1 MKRMQFA
8 GLAAILGLSAL
19 GLSGCVTTPVGE
31 VDTLSE
37 QVRALAAPGQDLT
50 QVRIESD
57 GCYWYRYEGPVET
70 TFLPLLTQDDR
81 MICVR
86 APAS

>member
-1 MKRMQFA
+1 MKPVRYA
-8 GLAAILGLSAL
+8 GLAALLLLGA
-19 GLSGCVTTPVGE
+19 CVTATPEGE
-31 VDTLSE
+31 TEELTE
-37 QVRALAAPGQDLT
+37 QVRGLAAPGQDLT
-50 QVRIESD
+50 QVRLESD

-70 TFLPLLTQDDR
+70 TFLPLLTREDR

>member
-1 MKRMQFA
+1 MMRGGAAA
-8 GLAAILGLSAL
+8 GLATVMIMGLSA
-19 GLSGCVTTPVGE
+19 CVGTPDGE
-31 VDTLSE
+31 AQPISE
-37 QVRALAAPGQDLT
+37 TVRALAAPGQDLT
-50 QVRIESD
+50 QARLESD

-70 TFLPLLTQDDR
+70 TFLPLLTRDDR

>member
-1 MKRMQFA
+1 MKFMRYA
-8 GLAAILGLSAL
+8 GLATVMAMSA
-19 GLSGCVTTPVGE
+19 CVTTTPEGE
-31 VDTLSE
+31 TEQVSE

-50 QVRIESD
+50 QVRLESD

-70 TFLPLLTQDDR
+70 TFLPLLTREDR

-86 APAS
+86 TPTT

>member
-1 MKRMQFA
+1 MKRMHFA
-8 GLAAILGLSAL
+8 GLAALLALSA
-19 GLSGCVTTPVGE
+19 CVSTPEGE
-31 VDTLSE
+31 VDQLSE
-37 QVRALAAPGQDLT
+37 QVLALAAPGQDLT

-70 TFLPLLTQDDR
+70 TFLPVLTRDDR

-86 APAS
+86 PQG

>member
-1 MKRMQFA
+1 MRLVYLAAFA
-8 GLAAILGLSAL
+8 GVLGLSA
-19 GLSGCVTTPVGE
+19 CVSTTPEGE
-31 VDTLSE
+31 TAQVSE
-37 QVRALAAPGQDLT
+37 QVRELAAPGQDLS
-50 QVRIESD
+50 QVRLESD

-70 TFLPLLTQDDR
+70 TFLPLLTRDDR

>member
-1 MKRMQFA
+1 MNVVRYA
-8 GLAAILGLSAL
+8 GVAAILLMAA
-19 GLSGCVTTPVGE
+19 CVATPEGE
-31 VDTLSE
+31 TEQISE
-37 QVRALAAPGQDLT
+37 EVRALAAPGQDLT

-70 TFLPLLTQDDR
+70 TFLPLMTRDGR

-86 APAS
+86 AQS

>member
-1 MKRMQFA
+1 MKIAKVAVLGAM
-8 GLAAILGLSAL
+8 LGLSA
-19 GLSGCVTTPVGE
+19 CVSATPEGE
-31 VDTLSE
+31 TEEVSE

-50 QVRIESD
+50 QVRLESD
-57 GCYWYRYEGPVET
+57 GCYWYRYEGPVEI
-70 TFLPLLTQDDR
+70 TFLPLLTREDR